1 LEPKGNKKTT
11 LLLVIYAACDCFYLS
26 VKYSDIHIC
35 CHNWMI
41 MRAAEEAKRIRRKAM
56 NDASMAARIIK
67 AALALKQKQKVQKEQ
82 KDAEKKKDGGV
93 EGRTVE
99 KRKQNVQIDQK
110 DAEKKKA
117 TFALKGRQNVKKGKN
132 DAEEGKD
139 SEDGEIKEESSVDAK
154 LSSGDKIEVTKKGV
168 QETKQSVT
176 ASCTVPLNL
185 PTSSTAVSTIAT
197 ASVVAAPGTCHS
209 PYSFDEANHFF

>member
-1 LEPKGNKKTT
+1 
-11 LLLVIYAACDCFYLS
+11 
-26 VKYSDIHIC
+26 
-35 CHNWMI
+35 

-56 NDASMAARIIK
+56 NDASMAARIMK

-93 EGRTVE
+93 EGRTVEKRKQNVQIDQKDTEKKKDGGVERRTVE